1 MFARKTGSRLE
12 RVKKKKCE
20 NVAKRAVADELKR
33 AKIRDKIKLDN

>member
-1 MFARKTGSRLE
+1 MRKTGSRLE
-12 RVKKKKCE
+12 RVKKNCE